1 MTTITITDPVL
12 LKQLAE
18 TTGPILF
25 RDPDGNV
32 VHQSGGRIGVP
43 PPGVVPPISA
53 EELDRRRRSTT
64 GGRPLADI
72 LRDLREKHG
81 E

>member
-1 MTTITITDPVL
+1 MTNITISDPVL

-18 TTGPILF
+18 ATGGITF

-43 PPGVVPPISA
+43 PPGAKPPFTD
-53 EELDRRRRSTT
+53 EELEEFGKNRD
-64 GGRPLADI
+64 GRPLADI

-81 E
+81 A